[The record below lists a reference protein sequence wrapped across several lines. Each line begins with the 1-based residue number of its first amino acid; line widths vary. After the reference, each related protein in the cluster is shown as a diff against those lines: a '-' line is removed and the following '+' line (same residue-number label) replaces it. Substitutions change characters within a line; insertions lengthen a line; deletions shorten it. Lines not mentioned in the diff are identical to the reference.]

1 MTAVP
6 TQRTSQG
13 RPQRGVSLLE
23 ALVAT
28 AVLALGLHGALRLG
42 VQGLQLGQE
51 TAEQLQARQLAL
63 QMLECHALPWP
74 DCSAERSLLLQGTR
88 YSVTLIRQA
97 GTVQGVERLQARVQW
112 QGVLPPVPG
121 AAAGTAGT
129 AAAGPVVSAPEAV
142 HQVLLWREV
151 AQVPRWVGVSSP

>member
-1 MTAVP
+1 MRAGPAPPIT
-6 TQRTSQG
+6 RRS
-13 RPQRGVSLLE
+13 PQRGVSMLE
-23 ALVAT
+23 ALVAA
-28 AVLALGLHGALRLG
+28 AVLALGLQGALRLG
-42 VQGLQLGQE
+42 MQSLQLGQE

-97 GTVQGVERLQARVQW
+97 GAVQGVERLQARVQW

-129 AAAGPVVSAPEAV
+129 AAAGPVVSAPEAMQ
-142 HQVLLWREV
+142 QVLLWREV